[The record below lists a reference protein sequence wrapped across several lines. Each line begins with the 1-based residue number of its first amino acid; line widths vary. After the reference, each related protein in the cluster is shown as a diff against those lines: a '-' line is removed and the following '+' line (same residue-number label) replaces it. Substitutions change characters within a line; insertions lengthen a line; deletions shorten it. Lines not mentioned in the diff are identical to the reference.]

1 MKTKSLLCVLERLNN
16 MEGIREKAEFYR
28 ALYRNGVITREEAKE
43 NIMPYLDLVNKKAKE
58 IAKKYNQK
66 PKKVNFSS
74 YVR

>member
-1 MKTKSLLCVLERLNN
+1 
-16 MEGIREKAEFYR
+16 MEEIREKREKAEYYR
-28 ALYRNGVITREEAKE
+28 ALYRSGTITREEAKE
-43 NIMPYLDLVNKKAKE
+43 NIMPYLDLVNKKAIE